1 MGCRE
6 KRIRRAKLPSGD
18 RRVASAP
25 IIHHKSSFINSDGFT
40 LIELLVVISI
50 VALLMAILL
59 PTLQRVR
66 KQAKAVVCQSRLR
79 ELGLQSAIYI
89 QEQIGSMN
97 AAPYSDWWLS
107 HWSSIRLGRG
117 LVLCPSAP
125 TPLPGPPVPWGDVF
139 HAYAFGR
146 VDPAAP
152 PEKRSVLGYG
162 SYGWNAW
169 LNYTPDEM
177 HPWKGRLWRGPDV
190 KGPSRVPVFFDCTHW
205 FAGLHHLDPPPKQ
218 PFTPP
223 PELNP
228 SSYYGDRVS
237 YLFIERHGQ
246 GINMVFLDWSVR
258 RVGLKEL
265 WTLKWH
271 KEYDTSGP
279 WTKAGGVQPEQW
291 PAWMRKLKDY

>member
-1 MGCRE
+1 MSGEGIFRPCLAQNHS
-6 KRIRRAKLPSGD
+6 RRA
-18 RRVASAP
+18 
-25 IIHHKSSFINSDGFT
+25 FT
-40 LIELLVVISI
+40 LIELLVMISI

-66 KQAKAVVCQSRLR
+66 KQAKGVVCQSRLR
-79 ELGLQSAIYI
+79 ELGLLSAIYM
-89 QEQIGSMN
+89 QEHIGSPGGEQSGLGGVWRVFWHESR
-97 AAPYSDWWLS
+97 ALEP
-107 HWSSIRLGRG
+107 RLR
-117 LVLCPSAP
+117 LCPLAL
-125 TPLPGPPVPWGDVF
+125 TPLPGPPVPWGDAF

-152 PEKRSVLGYG
+152 PEERSVTGYG
-162 SYGWNAW
+162 SLGWNTW
-169 LNYTPDEM
+169 LDYTRDEM
-177 HPWKGRLWRGPDV
+177 YPWKGRMWRTADV

-237 YLFIERHGQ
+237 YLFTERHGQ

-271 KEYDTSGP
+271 KEFDTNGP
-279 WTKAGGVQPEQW
+279 WTKAGEVQPEQW
-291 PAWMRKLKDY
+291 PAWMRKFKDY

>member
-6 KRIRRAKLPSGD
+6 KRIRRAMQPSGD
-18 RRVASAP
+18 RRLASAP

-146 VDPAAP
+146 VEDR
-152 PEKRSVLGYG
+152 KSV
-162 SYGWNAW
+162 
-169 LNYTPDEM
+169 
-177 HPWKGRLWRGPDV
+177 V
-190 KGPSRVPVFFDCTHW
+190 
-205 FAGLHHLDPPPKQ
+205 
-218 PFTPP
+218 
-223 PELNP
+223 
-228 SSYYGDRVS
+228 
-237 YLFIERHGQ
+237 
-246 GINMVFLDWSVR
+246 
-258 RVGLKEL
+258 
-265 WTLKWH
+265 
-271 KEYDTSGP
+271 
-279 WTKAGGVQPEQW
+279 
-291 PAWMRKLKDY
+291 